1 MPVRQ
6 ISSRVSAAL
15 TQRTRWRS
23 LVRPIELEIA
33 GADKAVPSTKL
44 IQHTW
49 NRLIEDFVRAVRND
63 DKDHQRYRAIP
74 PLPTAY
80 APKKS
85 SMPPAGRATLG
96 TGRQWA
102 NERSVRGWAYASP
115 V

>member
-63 DKDHQRYRAIP
+63 DKDHQRYP
-74 PLPTAY
+74 SHPTLADGLRTEEVID
-80 APKKS
+80 AARRS
-85 SMPPAGRATLG
+85 SNTGHWATVG
-96 TGRQWA
+96 
-102 NERSVRGWAYASP
+102 E
-115 V
+115 